1 MRRLLDP
8 FSIYFQSTDTGR
20 EESFRKTLVLG
31 VSSRTLRAQLVVD
44 PNVYL
49 ETSSWQFKTFD
60 RIVEPALRASTFAG
74 YRARPQHQRNTF
86 PLMQSFFRRRCTF
99 VKDSVL
105 LSRGGRSGSLVRPN
119 LDRARKYH
127 RQKEGTLHDRNR
139 TSSTRVRG
147 GSLLKNEALFRLVP
161 RLPIKRVRI
170 QCLANK

>member
-1 MRRLLDP
+1 M
-8 FSIYFQSTDTGR
+8 
-20 EESFRKTLVLG
+20 
-31 VSSRTLRAQLVVD
+31 
-44 PNVYL
+44 
-49 ETSSWQFKTFD
+49 FD
-60 RIVEPALRASTFAG
+60 RSLRASTFAG

-105 LSRGGRSGSLVRPN
+105 LSRGGLSGSLVRPN

-147 GSLLKNEALFRLVP
+147 GSLLKNEALFRSVP
-161 RLPIKRVRI
+161 RLRGYSLWRTSSNGLVSAEFERFAAGING
-170 QCLANK
+170 CNDCNDA